1 MPQRNLEPIDRR
13 IAGVINSIQESAIG
27 SLYEIK
33 DKGVIMSKQLIEAI
47 TDMREEDAL
56 LLTSQLL
63 NGGVEPIVVLES
75 CRQAM
80 GIIGKRFETGEC
92 FIPELIL
99 AGEILSQISAVVK
112 PHLQQTGGTKK
123 IGKVVLGTVQGD
135 IHDIAKDIVGFMLD
149 VNGFEVTDLGV
160 DVPPEKFVDTV
171 KQTGATIVALSGF
184 LTLAF
189 DPMKFTVE
197 ALKQAGLNVKVMI
210 GGGQIDDQIRQYTGA
225 DAYGR
230 DAMAAVAL
238 AKSWIQEVENV
249 H

>member
-1 MPQRNLEPIDRR
+1 M
-13 IAGVINSIQESAIG
+13 SQE
-27 SLYEIK
+27 
-33 DKGVIMSKQLIEAI
+33 LIEAI
-47 TDMREEDAL
+47 TDMREEDAVK
-56 LLTSQLL
+56 LTTQLL
-63 NGGVEPIVVLES
+63 DAGTEPIVILDA
-75 CRQAM
+75 CREAM

-99 AGEILSQISAVVK
+99 AGEMLSQISAIIK
-112 PHLQQTGGTKK
+112 PRLQKDGGAKK
-123 IGKVVLGTVQGD
+123 LGKVVLGTVQGD

-160 DVPPEKFVDTV
+160 DVPPAKFVDAV
-171 KQTGATIVALSGF
+171 KQTGATIVGLSGF

-189 DPMKFTVE
+189 DPMKFTVQ
-197 ALKQAGLNVKVMI
+197 ALRDAGLNVKVMI

-238 AKSWIQEVENV
+238 AKSWIEEMENV